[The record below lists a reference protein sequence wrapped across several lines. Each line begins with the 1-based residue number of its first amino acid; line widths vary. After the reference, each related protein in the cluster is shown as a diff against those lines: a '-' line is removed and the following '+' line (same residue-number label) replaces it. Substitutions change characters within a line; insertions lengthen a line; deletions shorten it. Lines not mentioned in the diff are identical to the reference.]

1 MRIAHI
7 TTLEGSMDTQT
18 AMMAGSKRPVQQRSR
33 ERVERMLAAATELIA
48 AKGSDALKMSEVAE
62 KAGVPIGSLY
72 QFFPDKSAIIGTL
85 IERCNLDSRKC
96 IEDGLRDVGAA
107 ADLGPAFGTLFDTY
121 YEMFLSDPAMRDI
134 WSGAQADKSLRAIEV
149 EESRVIGAMLGDV
162 LKRLRPDAPTQE
174 VDRTAFLIMNL
185 GEATI
190 RLAIS
195 VDPAEGRALV
205 EIYKAMAVAQ
215 MLALPDA

>member
-1 MRIAHI
+1 
-7 TTLEGSMDTQT
+7 
-18 AMMAGSKRPVQQRSR
+18 
-33 ERVERMLAAATELIA
+33 
-48 AKGSDALKMSEVAE
+48 
-62 KAGVPIGSLY
+62 
-72 QFFPDKSAIIGTL
+72 
-85 IERCNLDSRKC
+85 
-96 IEDGLRDVGAA
+96 
-107 ADLGPAFGTLFDTY
+107 
-121 YEMFLSDPAMRDI
+121 
-134 WSGAQADKSLRAIEV
+134 
-149 EESRVIGAMLGDV
+149 MLGDV